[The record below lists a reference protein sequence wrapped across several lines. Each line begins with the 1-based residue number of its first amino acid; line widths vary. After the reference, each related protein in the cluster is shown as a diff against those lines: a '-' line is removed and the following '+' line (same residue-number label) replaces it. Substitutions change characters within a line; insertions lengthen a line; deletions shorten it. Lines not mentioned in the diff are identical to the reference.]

1 MNIIYDKQQDLLVLE
16 LSTKNHADIFPFETD
31 NVAVEIDLD
40 ENRNDDEDII
50 SVAIRNAKAVVA
62 QILDTGI
69 IDTLDTLPQEPEA
82 EAGLIW
88 YEANSSMITGFGYD
102 SQERFLE
109 VAFIKTG
116 RYRYYEVPPEVVEDL
131 KKADSMGRYLQGNI
145 IDHYL
150 SERLND

>member
-1 MNIIYDKQQDLLVLE
+1 MNIIYNKQQDLLILE
-16 LSTKNHADIFPFETD
+16 LSTKSHADIFPFETD

-40 ENRNDDEDII
+40 ENRNDDEDVI
-50 SVAIRNAKAVVA
+50 SVAIRNAKAVVG

-69 IDTLDTLPQEPEA
+69 IDNIDAVPHEPEA
-82 EAGLIW
+82 EAGPVW
-88 YEANSSMITGFGYD
+88 YEANSTMIHGFSYD
-102 SQERFLE
+102 KQERTLE

-116 RYRYYEVPPEVVEDL
+116 RYRYYEVPFEVVEAL
-131 KKADSMGRYLQGNI
+131 KKADSMGCYLQENI